1 MGERLDE
8 GAVVAAYARWAPVY
22 DAIFGVITRRAIRA
36 TMRVINALPAQR
48 VLEVGVGTGIALPL
62 YDIRHRVIGIDLS
75 PDMLEIA
82 ERRVSEKNLAN
93 VEALTVMDA
102 SNLTFADAS
111 FDTAVAMFVMSVVP
125 EPRRVLDEM
134 YRVVKPGGRIVTVNH
149 FRAAQGA
156 RAMVER
162 WLAPYGAKLGWDPE
176 FAREMVVGHP
186 GLSLIEERTLPPF
199 GLYTLLVFRR
209 D

>member
-22 DAIFGVITRRAIRA
+22 DAVFGVITRRAIRA

-62 YDIRHRVIGIDLS
+62 YDIRHRVVGIDLS

-82 ERRVSEKNLAN
+82 ERRVSDKNLAN

-125 EPRRVLDEM
+125 DPRRVLDEM

-149 FRAAQGA
+149 FRAGQGA
-156 RAMVER
+156 RATVER

>member
-22 DAIFGVITRRAIRA
+22 DAIFGVITRRAIAA
-36 TMRVINALPAQR
+36 TMRVINALPPQR

-62 YDIRHRVIGIDLS
+62 YNAGHRVTGIDLS
-75 PDMLEIA
+75 PDMLAIA
-82 ERRVSEKNLAN
+82 EKRVARKKLAN

-102 SNLTFADAS
+102 SRLAFPDHS
-111 FDTAVAMFVMSVVP
+111 FDAAVAMFVMSVVP
-125 EPRRVLDEM
+125 EPGRVLDEM
-134 YRVVKPGGRIVTVNH
+134 RRVVRPGGTILTVNH
-149 FRAAQGA
+149 FRADGGA

-162 WLAPYGAKLGWDPE
+162 WLAPYGARLGWHPD
-176 FAREMVVGHP
+176 FALETVTGHA
-186 GLSLIEERTLPPF
+186 GLALSVERALPPL